1 MDGRLV
7 QFWDN
12 GNELKYKLH
21 SSLSHEMKTNPRVGW
36 IRGNTSADLELYNII
51 DRLRQEN
58 LQLQKDNEK
67 LIQQNMETNDE
78 ENDKFKKEFE
88 NKLKSEFSVVICSD
102 ILCSHTGDE
111 NIFGIKEISIYDV
124 LEKIGFEMLR
134 TFSKDEFEKRL
145 CKWLRI
151 EHITTQSV
159 EEIIMKLL
167 ALKLINLEAIIGSD
181 KICMTDLG
189 KEIILST
196 VEF

>member
-1 MDGRLV
+1 
-7 QFWDN
+7 
-12 GNELKYKLH
+12 
-21 SSLSHEMKTNPRVGW
+21 
-36 IRGNTSADLELYNII
+36 
-51 DRLRQEN
+51 
-58 LQLQKDNEK
+58 
-67 LIQQNMETNDE
+67 
-78 ENDKFKKEFE
+78 
-88 NKLKSEFSVVICSD
+88 
-102 ILCSHTGDE
+102 
-111 NIFGIKEISIYDV
+111 
-124 LEKIGFEMLR
+124 MLR